1 MIPFQYV
8 PEIFWRV
15 LSEIQLSWL
24 GIVVLPAVCEPYDTG
39 AGMYGLFPQ
48 DLARP
53 PLLILVRKP
62 DFVNVDGEV

>member
-1 MIPFQYV
+1 MKFLLASFFPSHSMIPFQYV
-8 PEIFWRV
+8 PEIFGV
-15 LSEIQLSWL
+15 FFLKFSSQASE
-24 GIVVLPAVCEPYDTG
+24 

-53 PLLILVRKP
+53 SLLIPVRKP